1 MENSND
7 VQKTT
12 NVGNEVLADVRQ
24 RYICK
29 ECGTEHFLTDLI
41 MADNGWDY
49 TYSCKKC
56 GDIMESNGTYY
67 W

>member
-1 MENSND
+1 MKTEKD
-7 VQKTT
+7 KIETQKQQLDIP
-12 NVGNEVLADVRQ
+12 VVRQ

>member
-1 MENSND
+1 MKTEKD
-7 VQKTT
+7 KIETQKQQLDIPV
-12 NVGNEVLADVRQ
+12 VGQ